1 MLPLCTCA
9 SVCKCVNVCVRTTQ
23 AIPIHS
29 HHSQAFQFPF
39 FLVVVEEFFFLCS
52 FVFGLKGSSRG
63 RVTGTGEGKRR
74 GKGGYGEAEEQSKHK
89 LSARWANCC
98 HKDTLP
104 RTFHGSRTRARPQLL
119 VDFIAN
125 ALPPA
130 SLPPSLYHPSSLLS
144 ARIAFI
150 LACLMTNNS
159 IWSGNNNN
167 NRNNNGK
174 RKRKQGKLQAA
185 YQVAHLVASATPT
198 HALCPLKCSC
208 NLIRFSTC
216 PSASLCI
223 FAPRTRLSWPE
234 ANGK

>member
-1 MLPLCTCA
+1 MC
-9 SVCKCVNVCVRTTQ
+9 VCVL
-23 AIPIHS
+23 HK
-29 HHSQAFQFPF
+29 QFLYTHTIRRLF
-39 FLVVVEEFFFLCS
+39 NFLFSLLLSKNSFFLCS

-63 RVTGTGEGKRR
+63 RVTGTGEGKGRR
-74 GKGGYGEAEEQSKHK
+74 GKGAFGEAEEQSKHK

-104 RTFHGSRTRARPQLL
+104 RTFHESRKRARPQLL

-130 SLPPSLYHPSSLLS
+130 SLPPSLYPPSSLLS

-159 IWSGNNNN
+159 IWSGNNNNN